1 MLTIITINLSDT
13 VNTVGYLKGV
23 LGAEL

>member
-13 VNTVGYLKGV
+13 VDTVGYLKGV